1 MRFEIMSKF
10 RTRAVVA
17 AVALVAVA
25 GGFYYLS
32 RAESAAKNATKG
44 PPPPPVLV
52 AKAEAADVPVI
63 LTAIGTVQARASVA
77 VKSRVDGHIL
87 ETRFREGQ
95 AVAKGDLLIRIDP
108 RPFEAQLK
116 QAEANVAR
124 DRAQL
129 AKVRADLKRYGQ
141 LSERGVASVQRHE
154 EAQAAATS
162 LEATIRAGEAA
173 IEFARLQLE
182 YSTIRAPIDGRA
194 GSLLVSVGNLV
205 RGTDASPLVVINET
219 RPVYV
224 SFTLPEQHLGEIRRR
239 MGGDG
244 LTIEARPPEDPGP
257 PAVGKVD
264 FINNAV
270 DPATGTI
277 GLRATV
283 ANQDERL
290 LPGQFANVRV
300 TMATLKGAIVV
311 PAQAIQNSQRGPF
324 VFVLKAGT
332 VKDNQGE
339 VEQRYVKTG
348 VAHDERIVVR
358 EGLGPGEIV
367 VTEGQLR
374 LKPGGRAAIR
384 SAPAS

>member
-1 MRFEIMSKF
+1 MSKF

-17 AVALVAVA
+17 VIALVAIT
-25 GGFYYLS
+25 GGLYYIS
-32 RAESAAKNATKG
+32 RAESAPKNASKG
-44 PPPPPVLV
+44 PPPAPVLV
-52 AKAEAADVPVI
+52 AKAETADVPVV

-87 ETRFREGQ
+87 ETHFREGQ
-95 AVAKGDLLIRIDP
+95 TVAKGDLLIRIDP
-108 RPFEAQLK
+108 RPFAAQLK

-129 AKVRADLKRYGQ
+129 AKVRADLARYGQ

-154 EAQAAATS
+154 EAQAAANS

-173 IEFARLQLE
+173 IELARLQLE
-182 YSTIRAPIDGRA
+182 YSAIRSPIDGRA

-205 RGTDASPLVVINET
+205 RGTDAAPLVVINET

-224 SFTLPEQHLGEIRRR
+224 SFTLPEQHLAEIRGRTSQ
-239 MGGDG
+239 GGM
-244 LTIEARPPEDPGP
+244 TIEARPSEDPGP
-257 PAVGKVD
+257 PATGNVD
-264 FINNAV
+264 FVNNAV
-270 DPATGTI
+270 DPATGSI

-283 ANQDERL
+283 ANEDERL
-290 LPGQFANVRV
+290 LPGQFAHVRV
-300 TMATLKGAIVV
+300 TMDTLKSATVV
-311 PAQAIQNSQRGPF
+311 PAQAIQNSQKGQF

-332 VKDNQGE
+332 IKDNQGE

-348 VAHDERIVVR
+348 VTHQDIIVVR
-358 EGLGPGEIV
+358 EGLAAGETV

-374 LKPGGRAAIR
+374 LQPGSRVVMR
-384 SAPAS
+384 PPTTS

>member
-1 MRFEIMSKF
+1 MYKVT
-10 RTRAVVA
+10 TRAVIA
-17 AVALVAVA
+17 GAVLVAMAA
-25 GGFYYLS
+25 GLYYVS
-32 RAESAAKNATKG
+32 RAEGSSKNTRKG
-44 PPPPPVLV
+44 PPPAPVIT
-52 AKAEAADVPVI
+52 AKAVAADVPVV

-87 ETRFREGQ
+87 ETHFREGQ
-95 AVAKGDLLIRIDP
+95 PVAKGDLLIRIDP

-129 AKVRADLKRYGQ
+129 AKVRADLKRYGA
-141 LSERGVASVQRHE
+141 LTERGVASVQKHE
-154 EAQAAATS
+154 ESQAAASS

-182 YSTIRAPIDGRA
+182 YSSIRSPIDGRA
-194 GSLLVSVGNLV
+194 GSLLISAGNLV
-205 RGTDASPLVVINET
+205 RGTDAAPLVVINET

-239 MGGDG
+239 MGQDG
-244 LTIEARPPEDPGP
+244 LTVEARPPEDPGP
-257 PAVGKVD
+257 PATGKVD
-264 FINNAV
+264 FVNNAV
-270 DPATGTI
+270 DPATGSI

-300 TMATLKGAIVV
+300 TMDTLKDAVVV
-311 PAQAIQNSQRGPF
+311 PAQAIQNSQKGQF

-332 VKDNQGE
+332 IKDNQAE
-339 VEQRYVKTG
+339 VEQRLVKTG
-348 VAHDERIVVR
+348 VFHEDRVAVR
-358 EGLGPGEIV
+358 EGLAAGETV

-374 LKPGGRAAIR
+374 LQPGSRVTFR
-384 SAPAS
+384 APATS